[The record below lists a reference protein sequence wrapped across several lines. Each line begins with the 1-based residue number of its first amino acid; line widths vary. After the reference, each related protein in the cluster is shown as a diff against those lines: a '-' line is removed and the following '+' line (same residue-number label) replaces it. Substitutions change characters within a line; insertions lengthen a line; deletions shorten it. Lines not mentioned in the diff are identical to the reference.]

1 MPPQVMSGARAKI
14 GYTDPSSGITRFF
27 GIFES
32 ISYGMQIDVS
42 PVFLLGRWTAAA
54 LEYTSVEPVQVSTT
68 GWRVVNHGPHTDGRM
83 PKVQDIMKHE
93 YMTIVV
99 VDRLTLQAVA
109 TIKSVRPTS
118 YNTGFAARQLSQMS
132 MSYMGI
138 LADDESSD
146 NSEPADSTTLPA
158 TS

>member
-1 MPPQVMSGARAKI
+1 MLPTFIMACYLAQAIPEGLLHEIQSTFTNGGLRIWRLIGVSGKQPRYCSASHRDQAK
-14 GYTDPSSGITRFF
+14 
-27 GIFES
+27 
-32 ISYGMQIDVS
+32 
-42 PVFLLGRWTAAA
+42 
-54 LEYTSVEPVQVSTT
+54 TT

-99 VDRLTLQAVA
+99 VDRLTFQAVA

-138 LADDESSD
+138 LADTEDAD
-146 NSEPADSTTLPA
+146 NSEPADSTSLPA
-158 TS
+158 TT